1 MRSICKATATALH
14 PSQSATATAILAAA
28 TSRPRR
34 CRTWSLTAAANRLLF
49 VAATARWTDV
59 SVGDADEGADDVRG
73 TRVGVPLADA
83 LPLRTPGRGVGGGV
97 GVETLGGDGGGDS
110 DGDGCGGRDGD
121 GDDPDEAH
129 VGVAASAT
137 VSAETAQTAATRAAT
152 SQGRLTPSPGAAGHS
167 PAEVDSAS

>member
-34 CRTWSLTAAANRLLF
+34 CRTCCLTAAANRLLF

-83 LPLRTPGRGVGGGV
+83 LLLRTPGRGVGGGV
-97 GVETLGGDGGGDS
+97 GVETLGGDGDGG
-110 DGDGCGGRDGD
+110 GCGGCDGDGD

-137 VSAETAQTAATRAAT
+137 VSAGTAQTAATRAAT
-152 SQGRLTPSPGAAGHS
+152 SQGRLTPSPGTAGHS

>member
-97 GVETLGGDGGGDS
+97 GVGTLGGDGGGGREVGGVGVETWGGDGGGDS

-137 VSAETAQTAATRAAT
+137 VSAET
-152 SQGRLTPSPGAAGHS
+152 
-167 PAEVDSAS
+167 